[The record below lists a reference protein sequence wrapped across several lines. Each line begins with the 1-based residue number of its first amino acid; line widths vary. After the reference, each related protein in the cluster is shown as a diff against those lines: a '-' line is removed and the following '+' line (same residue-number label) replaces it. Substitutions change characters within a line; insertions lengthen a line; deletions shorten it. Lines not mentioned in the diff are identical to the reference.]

1 MSGRGKG
8 KKGKG
13 LGKVHPEGKTSSR
26 TMEGEEEETAGGSGE
41 VTSSQQVSTATD
53 EPNVSDEEEDAPPS
67 AWDEAGEPKI
77 IPGEKSEEKEDD
89 ENLLVITGADDD
101 VREEPQSSVQ
111 HLAEP
116 VSTVEEPQDLF
127 SIAIEE
133 GGVMV
138 RVGDEPVFGTDHVE
152 DPTDESQ
159 DAQAVRKAII
169 ARRDIVQEQRYR
181 KLVSS

>member
-1 MSGRGKG
+1 MRPCQ
-8 KKGKG
+8 
-13 LGKVHPEGKTSSR
+13 L
-26 TMEGEEEETAGGSGE
+26 
-41 VTSSQQVSTATD
+41 
-53 EPNVSDEEEDAPPS
+53 
-67 AWDEAGEPKI
+67 WDEAGEPKI
-77 IPGEKSEEKEDD
+77 IPGEKSKVKEDD

-116 VSTVEEPQDLF
+116 VPTSEEPQDLF
-127 SIAIEE
+127 SIALEE

-152 DPTDESQ
+152 DPTDESR

-181 KLVSS
+181 KLVSKLPHPHNIGVK